1 MDLTDE
7 EDDEEDFEGN
17 DRKAQK
23 AMFSSDDED
32 DAIETYYPSVAK
44 YGRDKKT
51 KKLMDPIKEEE
62 MESFV
67 TFCKS

>member
-1 MDLTDE
+1 
-7 EDDEEDFEGN
+7 
-17 DRKAQK
+17 
-23 AMFSSDDED
+23 MFSSDDED

-51 KKLMDPIKEEE
+51 KKLMDPIKEDE

-67 TFCKS
+67 KFCKS